1 MDITHSFWEMKL
13 REKNQEKKN
22 KKFKWAWLRPDG
34 GVGRPSYKKT
44 QLDHDI

>member
-1 MDITHSFWEMKL
+1 MDIMHSFKEMKL
-13 REKNQEKKN
+13 REKNREKSSSG
-22 KKFKWAWLRPDG
+22 RGSPTR